1 VRMNNGNHFTYQLLQ
16 LNYLTILRP
25 RMSARLPLVTAPIIA
40 PIVKTDPKTPYY
52 KDVNQN
58 DFLSK
63 PTGGLL
69 YNIIFCKRRIELR
82 EREREKIKG

>member
-1 VRMNNGNHFTYQLLQ
+1 MNKGNHFTYQLLQ

-25 RMSARLPLVTAPIIA
+25 RMSARRPLVTAPSIA

-52 KDVNQN
+52 KDMNQN

-63 PTGGLL
+63 PTGALCTTL
-69 YNIIFCKRRIELR
+69 HFVNEELNF
-82 EREREKIKG
+82 EREKKNKI